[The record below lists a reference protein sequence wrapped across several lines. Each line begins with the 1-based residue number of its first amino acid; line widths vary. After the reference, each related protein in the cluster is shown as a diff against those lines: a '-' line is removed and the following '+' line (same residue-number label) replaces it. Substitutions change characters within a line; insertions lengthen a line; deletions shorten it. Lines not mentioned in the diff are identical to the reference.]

1 MLYGMQRI
9 MEGGTLALDKEIFK
23 NTILDIYQ
31 SYTKKIILRQ
41 AVNEG
46 LVINN
51 KKHDDQMTLN
61 FTDSIDVTDDETI
74 DDKFRHMLE
83 SENILAMIEEY
94 EYKKPYRHFCY
105 FEYTL
110 LNILKIEQLVKDSK
124 VNVFDKKEKKP
135 IDTLEKP
142 TIYLLGDLIYL
153 KFSYILHNDTGNTIK
168 YVMLA
173 IIDKEKSLLEIRFDR
188 VGIAYKNSHNYYK
201 NQIESILKY
210 LKENISLEVTN
221 IDFKAVVDYMKS
233 EKDDITIVAQR
244 MTRNGTTAY
253 LEAYEDETS
262 IIPILGEL
270 DSFIEEQKELFEKDD
285 NTKKIR
291 SKLQNF
297 LKEIE
302 VKSDMPLVKIRMDES
317 GIKFGITHNYKDTE
331 YSLFMLYG
339 ELIGEE
345 MMGNVKKYIMQC
357 YKELTNAT
365 SAGSIPTGKV

>member
-1 MLYGMQRI
+1 M
-9 MEGGTLALDKEIFK
+9 DKGIFK
-23 NTILDIYQ
+23 NTILDIYP
-31 SYTKKIILRQ
+31 SYTKKTILKQ
-41 AVNEG
+41 AVDEG
-46 LVINN
+46 LIINN
-51 KKHDDQMTLN
+51 KKHSDQMTLN

-74 DDKFRHMLE
+74 DDKFKHMLD

-105 FEYTL
+105 FEYSS
-110 LNILKIEQLVKDSK
+110 LNIQKIEQLVKDGR
-124 VNVFDKKEKKP
+124 VNVFDKKERKA
-135 IDTLEKP
+135 IDVSEKP
-142 TIYLLGDLIYL
+142 TIYLLGELIYL
-153 KFSYILHNDTGNTIK
+153 KFSYILQNDTGRTIK

-173 IIDKEKSLLEIRFDR
+173 IIDKGNNLLEIRFDR

-201 NQIESILKY
+201 NKIGDILKY
-210 LKENISLEVTN
+210 FEENIDLEVIS

-270 DSFIEEQKELFEKDD
+270 DSFIEEQKELFDRDD
-285 NTKKIR
+285 NTKEIR
-291 SKLQNF
+291 SKLKNF

-302 VKSDMPLVKIRMDES
+302 EKSDMPLVKIRMDES
-317 GIKFGITHNYKDTE
+317 GIKFGITHNYKDTD

-339 ELIGEE
+339 ELIREE
-345 MMGNVKKYIMQC
+345 MMSSVKKYLMQC
-357 YKELTNAT
+357 YKELTAAT
-365 SAGSIPTGKV
+365 SADSISTEKMR

>member
-1 MLYGMQRI
+1 MQRI

-105 FEYTL
+105 FEYKL
-110 LNILKIEQLVKDSK
+110 LDILKIEQLVKDSK

-142 TIYLLGDLIYL
+142 TIYLLGDLIYY
-153 KFSYILHNDTGNTIK
+153 KFSYILQNDTGNTIK

-291 SKLQNF
+291 SKLQDF

-357 YKELTNAT
+357 YKELTSAT

>member
-1 MLYGMQRI
+1 M
-9 MEGGTLALDKEIFK
+9 DKEIFK

-31 SYTKKIILRQ
+31 SYTKKIILKQ

-51 KKHDDQMTLN
+51 KRHDGQMTLN
-61 FTDSIDVTDDETI
+61 FTNSIDVTDDETI
-74 DDKFRHMLE
+74 DDKFKHMLA
-83 SENILAMIEEY
+83 SENILAIIEEY

-105 FEYTL
+105 FEYSL
-110 LNILKIEQLVKDSK
+110 LDIQRIEQLVGGGK
-124 VNVFDKKEKKP
+124 VNIFDKKKQKP

-153 KFSYILHNDTGNTIK
+153 KFCYILKNDTGNTIK

-173 IIDKEKSLLEIRFDR
+173 VIDKKNRLLEIRFDR

-201 NQIESILKY
+201 DQIESILKY
-210 LKENISLEVTN
+210 LRENIALEVTN

-253 LEAYEDETS
+253 LEAYEDEAG

-270 DSFIEEQKELFEKDD
+270 DSFIEEQKELFEQDD

-291 SKLQNF
+291 SKLQGF

-317 GIKFGITHNYKDTE
+317 GIKFGITHNYKNTE

-345 MMGNVKKYIMQC
+345 RMSNVKKYIMQC
-357 YKELTNAT
+357 YKELTDAT
-365 SAGSIPTGKV
+365 SADSIPTGKV

>member
-1 MLYGMQRI
+1 MLKDIQRI

-31 SYTKKIILRQ
+31 SYTKKIILKQ
-41 AVNEG
+41 AINEG
-46 LVINN
+46 LIINN
-51 KKHDDQMTLN
+51 KKHDGQMTLN

-105 FEYTL
+105 FEYSSL
-110 LNILKIEQLVKDSK
+110 DICKIEHLVKGGK
-124 VNVFDKKEKKP
+124 VNIFDKKERKP
-135 IDTLEKP
+135 VDTFESP

-153 KFSYILHNDTGNTIK
+153 KFCYILKNDTGSTIK
-168 YVMLA
+168 YIMLA
-173 IIDKEKSLLEIRFDR
+173 VIDKENNLLEIRFDR

-201 NQIESILKY
+201 DRIESILKY
-210 LKENISLEVTN
+210 LKENISIEVKN

-253 LEAYEDETS
+253 LEAYEDEAS

-270 DSFIEEQKELFEKDD
+270 SSFIEEQKELFEQDD
-285 NTKKIR
+285 NTKEIR
-291 SKLQNF
+291 SKLQAF
-297 LKEIE
+297 LEEIE

-345 MMGNVKKYIMQC
+345 MMGDVKKYIMQC
-357 YKELTNAT
+357 YKELTDAV
-365 SAGSIPTGKV
+365 SAVSIPTSKV